1 MKYHHKTLPLS
12 APQSKTCGQGKGT
25 ARTRV
30 RTRSQTQTNLIP
42 MNKPLNV
49 RLLAMPRTNRLVLP
63 LYLAMGGGA
72 KSRSLHFSDN
82 HVEILQHAAEIVF

>member
-49 RLLAMPRTNRLVLP
+49 RLLAVRTGNRPNTNVSTL
-63 LYLAMGGGA
+63 
-72 KSRSLHFSDN
+72 
-82 HVEILQHAAEIVF
+82 